1 MISITVSMPVFI
13 SGKITGDNNYKEKF
27 KMAENYLLE
36 KGHSV
41 MNPARLIGEGFD
53 HEDYIHIC
61 KAMIDVCG
69 SVAVL
74 HDADESEGSRLEQE
88 YAIEK
93 DKILV
98 KFDDV
103 LYEDALDQLIDLKI
117 EKQNDMKDQEPDSVY
132 VHDYMALEWAI
143 RKLKR

>member
-1 MISITVSMPVFI
+1 MIEGLKSIFI
-13 SGKITGDNNYKEKF
+13 SGKITGDDNYKEKF

-41 MNPARLIGEGFD
+41 MNPTRLIGEGFK

-61 KAMIDVCG
+61 KAMIDVCDF
-69 SVAVL
+69 VVLL
-74 HDADESEGSRLEQE
+74 HDSDDSEGSKLEQQ
-88 YAIEK
+88 YADMEQ
-93 DKILV
+93 DKTLV
-98 KFDDV
+98 SFDDM
-103 LYEDALDQLIDLKI
+103 LYDDAMDQLIDLKE

-132 VHDYMALEWAI
+132 VKDYMALEWAI